1 MRLEVLGPVS
11 HIRPIQPE
19 PPPRSTTL
27 EYTEDELQELLGY
40 FLMKLKGQTILPTR
54 PVEGMSLILGGTC
67 GIISFSAEH
76 GEGKMLAIG
85 SELNRRAPTGSYDKP
100 TESPHG

>member
-1 MRLEVLGPVS
+1 MENSCAWSAPPLA
-11 HIRPIQPE
+11 

-40 FLMKLKGQTILPTR
+40 MLMKLKGQTILPTR
-54 PVEGMSLILGGTC
+54 PVQGMNLILGGSC
-67 GIISFSAEH
+67 GIISFGAEH

-100 TESPHG
+100 TEKPYVEE